1 MESKQGILPSTQI
14 RTHAPM
20 RPWIFLILA
29 TSLVATTTWLLFGDA
44 WRMHRMLGAIEG
56 RHSLDL
62 ISEGALGG
70 SYLSE
75 FERLED
81 GGFRTGLTI
90 GYSLGNGSRH
100 SLEHSLEFEGFPSYR
115 IRSVKW
121 KADGEDKVRQA
132 HELPQWSLY
141 EHLILQ
147 RLAYEGPDLLH
158 RESLQVELLSF
169 EERTTNEVRASLRAP
184 VLRPASARI
193 EPIDFEIAWHPE
205 EGVTLYRGD
214 AWYKLDGFGRIA
226 HVHEPFIG
234 ELVPAGSIDK
244 ASPYAEPD
252 LWATYAQLNQTIESP
267 HQVREMRLEI
277 GTGERELLATDEYLP
292 VQEIMGNELLLRGGS
307 RLAPERLKR
316 LVARVH
322 HSLVYDESANATDVE
337 EIIANGRGDCTEF
350 TDLFAAR
357 AEDAGYQVRKI
368 LGLAYSQAHSG
379 RPEGFHV
386 HAWNQVSV
394 DGEWLD
400 VDATWNQASPSAT
413 RIRFPQDPGRQLA
426 LLKGLDEFEFELIDL
441 GYSSNLNQME

>member
-1 MESKQGILPSTQI
+1 
-14 RTHAPM
+14 M

-29 TSLVATTTWLLFGDA
+29 ASLVATTIWLAFGDP
-44 WRMHRMLGAIEG
+44 WRMHRMLDAIEG
-56 RHSLDL
+56 SHSLDL

-75 FERLED
+75 FTRLED
-81 GGFRTGLTI
+81 GGFRTGLTMR
-90 GYSLGNGSRH
+90 YSFGDGSRH
-100 SLEHSLEFEGFPSYR
+100 SLEHSLEFEGFPSYE
-115 IRSVKW
+115 IRSATW
-121 KADGEDKVRQA
+121 KIGGKNRMRQA
-132 HELPQWSLY
+132 HELPGWSLY

-169 EERTTNEVRASLRAP
+169 EEEGTNEVRARLRAP
-184 VLRPASARI
+184 VLQPESARI
-193 EPIDFEIAWHPE
+193 ESVEFEIAWHPV
-205 EGVTLYRGD
+205 EGITLYRGEGR
-214 AWYKLDGFGRIA
+214 YQLDGFGRIA
-226 HVHEPFIG
+226 HVHEPHIG
-234 ELVPAGSIDK
+234 ELVPSGSVK
-244 ASPYAEPD
+244 NAPPYSEPT
-252 LWATYAQLNQTIESP
+252 LWGTYAQFNQTIEHP

-277 GTGERELLATDEYLP
+277 DAGEKDLLATDEYSPL
-292 VQEIMGNELLLRGGS
+292 QEFAGNKLILRAGL
-307 RLAPERLKR
+307 RPAPERLKS

-357 AEDAGYQVRKI
+357 AEAAGYEVRKI
-368 LGLAYSQAHSG
+368 LGLAYTQAHSG

-413 RIRFPQDPGRQLA
+413 RIRFPQDPARQIA
-426 LLKGLDEFEFELIDL
+426 LLSKLDEFEFKLREI
-441 GYSSNLNQME
+441 GYDESRF